1 MSTNGNIRVRL
12 RHQKAIDNLSRPT
25 MKHMESRIQMNED
38 GVRVTRI
45 DWLTAVASLRLCEAV
60 LCAVSPRALFPAALF
75 LCQYRGSA
83 WLLGSWF
90 GSGFQTD
97 SVGRLSGISTS
108 ASVSPNVLGALFAN
122 VSSLGSGTIQKSFDT
137 FFSLAATMLVFGFCA
152 IPVMRFAGCRI
163 CSASG
168 NGLFAGAK
176 LSLQSWKA
184 ILTSSIL
191 ALMLLTLLCIA
202 FRTSR
207 WICDITFESITS
219 LTALVYIVGG
229 LVLGSGWLLSLAAI
243 AIDRCDGAEALSRGI
258 SYVLSRWQR
267 VVIYTVAG
275 FVLIE
280 ICNRSFW
287 WLAEM
292 AYPLTPIAGTNLTP
306 GLFNQFAEV
315 LRLSLLLCEIA
326 IAYVLLRNVEDG
338 VSLHEIDGGKT
349 AA

>member
-1 MSTNGNIRVRL
+1 
-12 RHQKAIDNLSRPT
+12 
-25 MKHMESRIQMNED
+25 MNED

-45 DWLTAVASLRLCEAV
+45 DWLTAVPTLRLCEAV
-60 LCAVSPRALFPAALF
+60 RCSVSSRALFPAALF
-75 LCQYRGSA
+75 LCLYRGPA
-83 WLLGSWF
+83 RLLGSWF
-90 GSGFQTD
+90 GSDFQTD
-97 SVGRLSGISTS
+97 SVGRLNGIRIS
-108 ASVSPNVLGALFAN
+108 AFESPNVLGALFAH
-122 VSSLGSGTIQKSFDT
+122 VSSFGIGTIQKSFDN

-152 IPVMRFAGCRI
+152 IPVMRFAGGRI

-168 NGLFAGAK
+168 YGLFAGVK
-176 LSLQSWKA
+176 LSLRSWKA

-191 ALMLLTLLCIA
+191 ALTLLTLLCIT

-207 WICDITFESITS
+207 WICDTTFESITS
-219 LTALVYIVGG
+219 LTALLYIVGC

-280 ICNRSFW
+280 ICNHSFL

-292 AYPLTPIAGTNLTP
+292 ATPMTPIAGTNLTT

-338 VSLHEIDGGKT
+338 VSLHEIDGGKP